1 MSGPADPKPK
11 YFRPPRETPTEPAR
25 TPALD
30 VGVPI
35 DGQAKWA
42 AVGLLAVCEVLALSL
57 WFSASAVIPALR
69 AEYQLND
76 LQSSLITSSVS
87 VGFVAG
93 TLVSAALG
101 LADRI
106 HPARFFTVA
115 ILVAAVANLAV
126 LLVDPTTI
134 AVPLL
139 RLVVGAAMA
148 GVYPVG
154 MKIASSWAKGDMGLL
169 VGLLVGALTLGSAS
183 PHLINAFTQFD
194 WRFTMAAASGLAVL
208 AGILVN
214 FVRIGPSLRRAAKFE
229 ARFVL
234 QAWTAKPLRLA
245 NLGYLGHMWELY
257 AMWAWAGL
265 FLTASFAVNPG
276 GSQAALYAKIVTFV
290 TIGLGAVGCLA
301 GGYVADRLG
310 RTTLTMGAMG
320 ISGMCALLVGFAF
333 TGNPWLVVL
342 LFSIW
347 GITVVADSA
356 QFSAS
361 IMELSDP
368 WLVGTMVTVQ
378 TSLGF
383 LLTIITI
390 HAIPPL
396 VEMVGWRFAFAFLAI
411 GPFLGI
417 WAMAALR
424 QRPEAARLAQGRR

>member
-1 MSGPADPKPK
+1 M
-11 YFRPPRETPTEPAR
+11 EPAR
-25 TPALD
+25 EPALD
-30 VGVPI
+30 VAAPV
-35 DGQAKWA
+35 DLRAKWA
-42 AVGLLAVCEVLALSL
+42 SVGLLALCQVLALTL

-69 AEYQLND
+69 LEFQLSD
-76 LQSSLITSSVS
+76 LQSALITSSVS

-93 TLVSAALG
+93 TLISAVLG

-106 HPARFFTVA
+106 HPKRFFT
-115 ILVAAVANLAV
+115 AAVLAAAGANALI
-126 LLVDPTTI
+126 LLVDPTSI

-139 RLVVGAAMA
+139 RLAVGVAMA
-148 GVYPVG
+148 GIYPVG
-154 MKIASSWAKGDMGLL
+154 MKLVSSWARGDMGLL

-183 PHLINAFTQFD
+183 PHLITAFVQFD
-194 WRFTMAAASGLAVL
+194 WRITMAAASGLAVL
-208 AGILVN
+208 AGVLVN
-214 FVRIGPSLRRAAKFE
+214 FVRVGPNLRRAAKFE

-234 QAWTAKPLRLA
+234 QAWVAKPLRLA

-265 FLTASFAVNPG
+265 YLSASFAINPG
-276 GSQAALYAKIVTFV
+276 GPGAALSAKLVTFT
-290 TIGLGAVGCLA
+290 TIGLGAAGCLA
-301 GGYVADRLG
+301 GGFLADRVG
-310 RTTLTMGAMG
+310 RTTLTIGAMG
-320 ISGMCALLVGFAF
+320 ISGTCALLVGFAF
-333 TGNPWLVVL
+333 GGAPWLVVL

-361 IMELSDP
+361 VMELSDP

-390 HAIPPL
+390 HSMPL
-396 VEMVGWRFAFAFLAI
+396 LVDFVGWRFAFAFLAI

-417 WAMAALR
+417 WAMATLR
-424 QRPEAARLAQGRR
+424 QRPEAQRLAQGRR